1 MGSTQIVVTERPHEP
16 WDLGVFA
23 CVGVDPTQHRFVLLK
38 SRMYCRP
45 VFVPLSQ
52 GLIECDSPG
61 VTSSDFALFP
71 FARVTRPVFPL
82 DALDIASARI
92 NGPRLWDSLMELAR
106 IGATPKGGVCRLTLT
121 DLDKQG
127 RDLVTRW
134 AREAGMTVT
143 IDRIGNGFM
152 RRAGRNNSLAPI
164 VTGSHI
170 DTQPTG
176 GKFDGNYGVLAGL
189 EVVRTLNDLGIETE
203 APIEVAFWT
212 NEEGSRFVPVMMG
225 SGVFAKA
232 FTLEHAYAATDTEGK
247 SVKGELERIGYIG
260 PQEPGDHP
268 IGAYFETHIEQG
280 PVLEDADVTIGVV
293 SGVLGIRWFDC
304 TVTGMEAHA
313 GPTPMALRKDA
324 MQVSARIMQEVV
336 ACALRHQ
343 PHGRGTVGMVQVF
356 PNSRNVIPGRV
367 KFSID
372 LRNSTDALVDQMAD
386 EVKAFAARAAQES
399 GLEVKIELVSSY
411 PAQVFHADCV
421 DAVGRAAK
429 KLGYSNMPAVSGA
442 GHDAVYMARLAPSG
456 MIFIPC
462 KDGISHNEIESAK
475 PEHITA
481 GCNVLLHAML
491 ERAGVV

>member
-1 MGSTQIVVTERPHEP
+1 MNTAIAEQNN
-16 WDLGVFA
+16 
-23 CVGVDPTQHRFVLLK
+23 K
-38 SRMYCRP
+38 S
-45 VFVPLSQ
+45 
-52 GLIECDSPG
+52 
-61 VTSSDFALFP
+61 A
-71 FARVTRPVFPL
+71 A
-82 DALDIASARI
+82 DIDKVRI
-92 NGPRLWDSLMELAR
+92 NGERLWTSLMELAQ

-127 RDLVTRW
+127 RDLVLSW

-143 IDRIGNGFM
+143 IDKIGNGFM
-152 RRAGRNNSLAPI
+152 RRAGRNNALPPI

-176 GKFDGNYGVLAGL
+176 GKFDGNYGVLAGI
-189 EVVRTLNDLGIETE
+189 EVVRTLNDHGIQTE

-232 FTLEHAYAATDTEGK
+232 FTLEHAYAAKDTEGK
-247 SVKGELERIGYIG
+247 SVKDELTRIGYIG
-260 PQEPGDHP
+260 TEEPGQHP

-280 PVLEDADVTIGVV
+280 PVLEDHDITIGVV
-293 SGVLGIRWFDC
+293 QGVLGIRWFDC

-324 MQVSARIMQEVV
+324 LQVATHLMQEIV
-336 ACALRHQ
+336 AAALRHK
-343 PHGRGTVGMVQVF
+343 PHGRGTVGMVHVH
-356 PNSRNVIPGRV
+356 PNSRNVIPGQV

-372 LRNSTDALVDQMAD
+372 LRNATDALVDTMAD
-386 EVKAFAARAAQES
+386 EVKAFAARLSKES
-399 GLEVKIELVSSY
+399 GLPIEIEQVSGY
-411 PAQVFHADCV
+411 PAQAFHKDCV
-421 DAVGRAAK
+421 DAVGRAAA
-429 KLGYSNMPAVSGA
+429 KLGYSNMPTVSGA
-442 GHDAVYMARLAPSG
+442 GHDAVYMAQLAPAG

-462 KDGISHNEIESAK
+462 KDGISHNEIEDAK

-491 ERAGVV
+491 ERAGT

>member
-1 MGSTQIVVTERPHEP
+1 MNTTTAIDISQI
-16 WDLGVFA
+16 
-23 CVGVDPTQHRFVLLK
+23 
-38 SRMYCRP
+38 
-45 VFVPLSQ
+45 
-52 GLIECDSPG
+52 
-61 VTSSDFALFP
+61 
-71 FARVTRPVFPL
+71 
-82 DALDIASARI
+82 RI
-92 NGPRLWDSLMELAR
+92 NGERLWASLMELAQ
-106 IGATPKGGVCRLTLT
+106 IGATAKGGVCRLTLT

-134 AREAGMTVT
+134 AKEAGMTVT
-143 IDRIGNGFM
+143 IDKIGNGFM
-152 RRAGRNNSLAPI
+152 RRAGRNNNLPPI
-164 VTGSHI
+164 MTGSHI

-176 GKFDGNYGVLAGL
+176 GKFDGNYGVLAGI

-260 PQEPGDHP
+260 TQEPGDHP

-280 PVLEDADVTIGVV
+280 PVLEDNDVTIGVV

-324 MQVSARIMQEVV
+324 LLAATRIMQDVV
-336 ACALRHQ
+336 AAAHRHP

-372 LRNSTDALVDQMAD
+372 LRNSTDALVDEMVV
-386 EVKAFAARAAQES
+386 EVKAFAAKVAQEH
-399 GLEVKIELVSSY
+399 GVDIKIEMVSSY
-411 PAQVFHADCV
+411 SAIAFHDDCV

-429 KLGYSNMPAVSGA
+429 KLGYSNMPVVSGA
-442 GHDAVYMARLAPSG
+442 GHDAVYMAKLAPSG

-462 KDGISHNEIESAK
+462 KDGISHNEIEDAK
-475 PEHITA
+475 AEHITA

>member
-1 MGSTQIVVTERPHEP
+1 MSTET
-16 WDLGVFA
+16 
-23 CVGVDPTQHRFVLLK
+23 
-38 SRMYCRP
+38 
-45 VFVPLSQ
+45 
-52 GLIECDSPG
+52 LI
-61 VTSSDFALFP
+61 
-71 FARVTRPVFPL
+71 
-82 DALDIASARI
+82 DISTLRI
-92 NGPRLWDSLMELAR
+92 NGERLWASLMELAQ
-106 IGATPKGGVCRLTLT
+106 IGATRKGGVCRLTLT

-134 AREAGMTVT
+134 AMEAGMTVT
-143 IDRIGNGFM
+143 IDKIGNGFM
-152 RRAGRNNSLAPI
+152 RRAGRNNALPPI
-164 VTGSHI
+164 MTGSHI

-189 EVVRTLNDLGIETE
+189 EVVRTLNDHGIETE

-232 FTLEHAYAATDTEGK
+232 FTLEHAYAAKDTEGK
-247 SVKGELERIGYIG
+247 SVKEELARIGYIG

-280 PVLEDADVTIGVV
+280 PVLEDNDITIGVV
-293 SGVLGIRWFDC
+293 QGVLGIRWFDC

-324 MQVSARIMQEVV
+324 LQVATHLMQEVV
-336 ACALRHQ
+336 ASALRHK

-367 KFSID
+367 KFSMD
-372 LRNSTDALVDQMAD
+372 LRNSTDALVDQMVD
-386 EVKAFAARAAQES
+386 EVKAYSARISQES
-399 GLEVKIELVSSY
+399 GLKIEIEMVSSY
-411 PAQVFHADCV
+411 SAIGFHADCV
-421 DAVGRAAK
+421 DAVARASA
-429 KLGYSNMPAVSGA
+429 KLGYSNMPVVSGA
-442 GHDAVYMARLAPSG
+442 GHDAVYMARLTSSG

-462 KDGISHNEIESAK
+462 KDGISHNEIEDAK

-491 ERAGVV
+491 ECAGT

>member
-1 MGSTQIVVTERPHEP
+1 MNAAVAEQ
-16 WDLGVFA
+16 A
-23 CVGVDPTQHRFVLLK
+23 K
-38 SRMYCRP
+38 SA
-45 VFVPLSQ
+45 
-52 GLIECDSPG
+52 
-61 VTSSDFALFP
+61 T
-71 FARVTRPVFPL
+71 
-82 DALDIASARI
+82 DIDKVRI
-92 NGPRLWDSLMELAR
+92 NGKRLWASLMELAQ

-127 RDLVTRW
+127 RDLVLKW

-143 IDRIGNGFM
+143 IDKIGNGFM
-152 RRAGRNNSLAPI
+152 RRAGRNNALPPI

-176 GKFDGNYGVLAGL
+176 GKFDGNYGVLAGI
-189 EVVRTLNDLGIETE
+189 EVVRTLNEHGIKTE

-232 FTLEHAYAATDTEGK
+232 FTLEHAYAAKDTAGK
-247 SVKGELERIGYIG
+247 SVKEELERIGYIG
-260 PQEPGDHP
+260 TEEPGQHP

-280 PVLEDADVTIGVV
+280 PVLEDNDVTIGVV
-293 SGVLGIRWFDC
+293 QGVLGIRWFDC

-324 MQVSARIMQEVV
+324 LQVATHLMQEVV
-336 ACALRHQ
+336 AAALRHK
-343 PHGRGTVGMVQVF
+343 PHGRGTVGMVNVY
-356 PNSRNVIPGRV
+356 PNSRNVIPGQV

-372 LRNSTDALVDQMAD
+372 LRNATDALVDTMAD
-386 EVKAFAARAAQES
+386 EVKAFAAKLSKES
-399 GLEVKIELVSSY
+399 GLPIEIQQVSGY
-411 PAQVFHADCV
+411 PAQAFHKDCV
-421 DAVGRAAK
+421 EAVGRAAK
-429 KLGYSNMPAVSGA
+429 KLGYSNMPVVSGA
-442 GHDAVYMARLAPSG
+442 GHDAVYMAQLAPAG

-462 KDGISHNEIESAK
+462 KDGISHNEIEDAK

-491 ERAGVV
+491 ERAGT

>member
-1 MGSTQIVVTERPHEP
+1 MTT
-16 WDLGVFA
+16 A
-23 CVGVDPTQHRFVLLK
+23 TTVD
-38 SRMYCRP
+38 
-45 VFVPLSQ
+45 
-52 GLIECDSPG
+52 I
-61 VTSSDFALFP
+61 SSL
-71 FARVTRPVFPL
+71 
-82 DALDIASARI
+82 RI
-92 NGPRLWDSLMELAR
+92 NGERLWASLMELAQ

-134 AREAGMTVT
+134 AREAGMSVT
-143 IDRIGNGFM
+143 IDKIGNGFM
-152 RRAGRNNSLAPI
+152 RRPGRNNSLPPI
-164 VTGSHI
+164 MTGSHI

-176 GKFDGNYGVLAGL
+176 GKFDGNYGVLAGI

-232 FTLEHAYAATDTEGK
+232 FTLEHAYAARDTEGK
-247 SVKGELERIGYIG
+247 SVRDELDRIGYIG
-260 PQEPGDHP
+260 SEEPGQHP

-280 PVLEDADVTIGVV
+280 PVLEDNDVTIGVV
-293 SGVLGIRWFDC
+293 QGVLGIRWFDC

-324 MQVSARIMQEVV
+324 MQVAAPIMLEVV
-336 ACALRHQ
+336 ATALRHA
-343 PHGRGTVGMVQVF
+343 PHGRGTVGMVQVH

-372 LRNSTDALVDQMAD
+372 LRNSTDAVVDQMAD
-386 EVKAFAARAAQES
+386 EVKAFAARLSQQS
-399 GLEVKIELVSSY
+399 GLDVKIELVSSY
-411 PAQVFHADCV
+411 PAQGFHSNCI
-421 DAVGRAAK
+421 DAVARAAQQ
-429 KLGYSNMPAVSGA
+429 LGYSNMPVVSGA
-442 GHDAVYMARLAPSG
+442 GHDAVYMAKLAPSG

-462 KDGISHNEIESAK
+462 KNGISHNEIEDAK
-475 PEHITA
+475 AEHITA

-491 ERAGVV
+491 ERAGT

>member
-1 MGSTQIVVTERPHEP
+1 MNAVVEETTVSSKI
-16 WDLGVFA
+16 D
-23 CVGVDPTQHRFVLLK
+23 
-38 SRMYCRP
+38 
-45 VFVPLSQ
+45 
-52 GLIECDSPG
+52 GL
-61 VTSSDFALFP
+61 
-71 FARVTRPVFPL
+71 
-82 DALDIASARI
+82 RI
-92 NGPRLWDSLMELAR
+92 NGERLWASLMELAK

-121 DLDKQG
+121 DLDQQG

-134 AREAGMTVT
+134 AREAGMEVT
-143 IDRIGNGFM
+143 IDKIGNGFM
-152 RRAGRNNSLAPI
+152 RRKGRNNALPPI
-164 VTGSHI
+164 MTGSHI

-176 GKFDGNYGVLAGL
+176 GKFDGNYGVLAGI
-189 EVVRTLNDLGIETE
+189 EVVRTLNDHRIETE

-232 FTLEHAYAATDTEGK
+232 FTLEHAYAAKDTAGK
-247 SVKGELERIGYIG
+247 SVKEELERIGYIG

-280 PVLEDADVTIGVV
+280 PVLEDNNITIGVV
-293 SGVLGIRWFDC
+293 QGVLGIRWFDC

-324 MQVSARIMQEVV
+324 LQVATHLMQEVV
-336 ACALRHQ
+336 AAALRYK

-356 PNSRNVIPGRV
+356 PNSRNVIPGNV

-372 LRNSTDALVDQMAD
+372 LRNATDSIVDTMAA
-386 EVKAFAARAAQES
+386 EVKAYADKLSQQS
-399 GLEVKIELVSSY
+399 GLKIEIVQVSGY
-411 PAQVFHADCV
+411 PAQAFHPHCV
-421 DAVGRAAK
+421 DAVARAAA
-429 KLGYSNMPAVSGA
+429 KLGYSNMPVVSGA
-442 GHDAVYMARLAPSG
+442 GHDAVYMAQLAPAG

-462 KDGISHNEIESAK
+462 KDGISHNEIEDAK

-491 ERAGVV
+491 ERAGT

>member
-1 MGSTQIVVTERPHEP
+1 MN
-16 WDLGVFA
+16 
-23 CVGVDPTQHRFVLLK
+23 
-38 SRMYCRP
+38 
-45 VFVPLSQ
+45 
-52 GLIECDSPG
+52 
-61 VTSSDFALFP
+61 TSEI
-71 FARVTRPVFPL
+71 RV
-82 DALDIASARI
+82 
-92 NGPRLWDSLMELAR
+92 NGDRLWASLMDLAR
-106 IGATPKGGVCRLTLT
+106 IGSTPKGGVCRIALT

-127 RDLVTRW
+127 RDLILGW

-143 IDRIGNGFM
+143 IDKIGNGFM
-152 RRAGRNNSLAPI
+152 RRAGRNNALPPI

-189 EVVRTLNDLGIETE
+189 EVVRTLNDHGIETE
-203 APIEVAFWT
+203 APVEVAFWT

-247 SVKGELERIGYIG
+247 SVGDELKRIGYIG
-260 PQEPGDHP
+260 DQEPGDHP
-268 IGAYFETHIEQG
+268 IGANFETHIEQG
-280 PVLEDADVTIGVV
+280 PVLEDNDVTIGVV

-324 MQVSARIMQEVV
+324 MQVSTRIMQEVV
-336 ACALRHQ
+336 AAALRHT

-372 LRNSTDALVDQMAD
+372 LRNATDTLVDQMAD
-386 EVKAFAARAAQES
+386 EVKAFVAKVALES
-399 GLEVKIELVSSY
+399 GLDVKIEMVSSY
-411 PAQVFHADCV
+411 PAQIFHADCV

-442 GHDAVYMARLAPSG
+442 GHDAIYMAKLAPSG

-462 KDGISHNEIESAK
+462 KDGISHNEIEDAK

-491 ERAGVV
+491 ERAAYASVV